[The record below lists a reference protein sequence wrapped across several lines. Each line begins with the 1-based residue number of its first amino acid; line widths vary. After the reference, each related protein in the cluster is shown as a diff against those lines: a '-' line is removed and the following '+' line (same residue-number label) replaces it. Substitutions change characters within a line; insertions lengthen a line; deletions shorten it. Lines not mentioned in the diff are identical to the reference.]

1 MDPQI
6 ESWFSTIQNLAE
18 NHRNGKPVA
27 KILKGLFNRIFFPY
41 MYI

>member
-27 KILKGLFNRIFFPY
+27 EILKGLFNRIFLYVRF
-41 MYI
+41 